1 MDLTI
6 KHCCLPFAQT
16 VNEPVSLYK
25 QPMLAVFKYYKID
38 PLQRLVCDFLLAL

>member
-16 VNEPVSLYK
+16 VNELVSLYK